1 MSELNAYRGRCSEIY
16 DDIDWCLKEVH
27 AVEANYQ
34 TVADRSKSLQE
45 ACERLLEQQLHLA
58 SLAESLADRLSYFN
72 ELEAIARLINTPGD
86 AVVLHD
92 RFVPSLTRLDQCLAY
107 VEANVRSWDSAWRSP
122 PFACRTFARVFT
134 VSMPGWLRGR
144 RTPRMQSSFR
154 DAELYKMKF
163 RQCLTRGLTL
173 IKLYV
178 ADVLK
183 ALLTELTQRLA
194 KDKVG
199 PLLCLRTGAYV
210 FVCVRSPF
218 RLSEPGSTRSWEC
231 PWQRIRRWLRR
242 KPWRLR

>member
-1 MSELNAYRGRCSEIY
+1 MQMSRHSQWEE
-16 DDIDWCLKEVH
+16 
-27 AVEANYQ
+27 
-34 TVADRSKSLQE
+34 TVW
-45 ACERLLEQQLHLA
+45 LLEQQLHLA

-183 ALLTELTQRLA
+183 ALLTELTAPGKGQGRA
-194 KDKVG
+194 VTMPPYRG
-199 PLLCLRTGAYV
+199 LR
-210 FVCVRSPF
+210 FRVCALTLPA
-218 RLSEPGSTRSWEC
+218 W
-231 PWQRIRRWLRR
+231 
-242 KPWRLR
+242 